1 MFQFE
6 LGLYITVGLLYLFI
20 WLCNKKSAVIS
31 KATRLTRSKTFLI
44 IMFTVVSMS
53 GYLLYT
59 LYTYVAEKIDA
70 LKLVGSLLNTFVLI
84 LSWYITEGI
93 YSSVSSKDGVRLNE
107 KEKIMC
113 NLVAMLGVVF
123 IILLNGI
130 GEDVSYSMVC
140 IVVAV
145 FISTYWGISSV
156 YKEQNI
162 KETMH
167 NLIGEFSGILKRYW
181 VISIFSV
188 LVFGMVTKYGGWLD
202 RVITNYSG
210 FMLGSLIGYWVLIIS
225 ALVCVMLGGKTW
237 KPIFVS
243 ISCKKY

>member
-6 LGLYITVGLLYLFI
+6 LGLYITIGLLYLFI
-20 WLCNKKSAVIS
+20 WLCYKKSAVIF
-31 KATRLTRSKTFLI
+31 KVTRLTRSKTFLI
-44 IMFTVVSMS
+44 IMFTVVSMAC
-53 GYLLYT
+53 YLLYT
-59 LYTYVAEKIDA
+59 VYTYVAEKIDA

-84 LSWYITEGI
+84 LSWYITESI
-93 YSSVSSKDGVRLNE
+93 YRSFSSKDGAHLNE
-107 KEKIMC
+107 KEKNMC
-113 NLVAMLGVVF
+113 NLVAMLGALF

-167 NLIGEFSGILKRYW
+167 NLIGEFSGVLKRYW
-181 VISIFSV
+181 VISILSV
-188 LVFGMVTKYGGWLD
+188 LVLGMVTKYGGWFD
-202 RVITNYSG
+202 KVITNYSG
-210 FMLGSLIGYWVLIIS
+210 FMLGSLIGYWVLVIS
-225 ALVCVMLGGKTW
+225 VLVCVILE
-237 KPIFVS
+237 VL
-243 ISCKKY
+243 KKYVLKIWRKR

>member
-20 WLCNKKSAVIS
+20 WLCNKKPAAIS

-107 KEKIMC
+107 KEKNMC

-181 VISIFSV
+181 VISIFSI
-188 LVFGMVTKYGGWLD
+188 LVFGVVTKYGGWLD

-225 ALVCVMLGGKTW
+225 ALVCMMLGALKRIVLKIW
-237 KPIFVS
+237 RKR
-243 ISCKKY
+243 